1 LKAGNFITGLLKK
14 TELGFYKELKH
25 YLSAEIIIK
34 SVGLL
39 TLPILTKLLSPD
51 EFGVLKIYES
61 LVLIFIII
69 ASLGLPS
76 AIKRKYYDYSPDFN
90 SYSGS
95 SINLIIAFNFFL
107 FPIIFLFKKPVS
119 EYLNFDEKIIIIA
132 WISSFLMIFYRIYTD
147 YLQAAKRSKEF
158 TVLKV
163 SQGLSLVF
171 ISLLWIYLLTDNRFY
186 GKIYAELLINA
197 IFLLILIPKIR
208 SIYSFS
214 FDLKKLADA
223 LKFSLPMIPA
233 LLSALVL
240 SYFDQII
247 INDLKGS
254 YQTGLYSVAY
264 QIGMIVYMIQLSSA
278 AAYQPYFFEAVSKN
292 NIYEFQNLIK
302 KYTKFIVFIS
312 ISLVVFSQEI
322 GKLFTDS
329 KYYEGLVLIPVIVF
343 SYILYYFYTL
353 YANYYVYYKK
363 TGIASL
369 IIIFLAIL
377 NIVLNYIFIPK
388 FGYFAAAYT
397 TLFAY
402 FLQFLLLWILVYK
415 FVKNKDLILKI
426 GIFYTDIFLFVIS
439 LILFFVLYFT
449 DFNIVIELILKLSFV
464 ILSAYILFKNILFTN
479 KNI

>member
-1 LKAGNFITGLLKK
+1 
-14 TELGFYKELKH
+14 
-25 YLSAEIIIK
+25 
-34 SVGLL
+34 
-39 TLPILTKLLSPD
+39 
-51 EFGVLKIYES
+51 
-61 LVLIFIII
+61 
-69 ASLGLPS
+69 
-76 AIKRKYYDYSPDFN
+76 
-90 SYSGS
+90 
-95 SINLIIAFNFFL
+95 
-107 FPIIFLFKKPVS
+107 
-119 EYLNFDEKIIIIA
+119 
-132 WISSFLMIFYRIYTD
+132 
-147 YLQAAKRSKEF
+147 
-158 TVLKV
+158 
-163 SQGLSLVF
+163 
-171 ISLLWIYLLTDNRFY
+171 
-186 GKIYAELLINA
+186 
-197 IFLLILIPKIR
+197 
-208 SIYSFS
+208 
-214 FDLKKLADA
+214 
-223 LKFSLPMIPA
+223 
-233 LLSALVL
+233 
-240 SYFDQII
+240 
-247 INDLKGS
+247 
-254 YQTGLYSVAY
+254 
-264 QIGMIVYMIQLSSA
+264 
-278 AAYQPYFFEAVSKN
+278 
-292 NIYEFQNLIK
+292 
-302 KYTKFIVFIS
+302 
-312 ISLVVFSQEI
+312 VVFSQEI